1 MEPWNKPQT
10 NSNNHRWCPRVCW
23 GGEEA
28 DFGSGNILLASQV
41 EFHCHCQEKKWDP
54 NGKKPQT
61 PNPQIPKNPTIMRRV
76 GQQDLHQ
83 KMTLENTASFCLV
96 KIQTSLN

>member
-54 NGKKPQT
+54 NGKKTQT
-61 PNPQIPKNPTIMRRV
+61 PNPKKPDNNEESGTT
-76 GQQDLHQ
+76 GF
-83 KMTLENTASFCLV
+83 T
-96 KIQTSLN
+96 